1 MYLLCQQNIGA
12 RFISRQNE
20 VSLLRNQKLQDIEL
34 DKPYV
39 SAFVISNKTQ
49 LAKDHYLHLKKTSS
63 RRINGRSP
71 LPFLIICYRLNQQHL
86 NVFVSC

>member
-20 VSLLRNQKLQDIEL
+20 VSLVQDNEL

-39 SAFVISNKTQ
+39 SAFVISNKS
-49 LAKDHYLHLKKTSS
+49 LSK
-63 RRINGRSP
+63 
-71 LPFLIICYRLNQQHL
+71 
-86 NVFVSC
+86 

>member
-20 VSLLRNQKLQDIEL
+20 VSLLRNQKYKDIEL

-39 SAFVISNKTQ
+39 SAFVISNKS
-49 LAKDHYLHLKKTSS
+49 LSK
-63 RRINGRSP
+63 
-71 LPFLIICYRLNQQHL
+71 
-86 NVFVSC
+86 